1 MSFLCCSETGTVP
14 EQYTNSDLSES
25 IMDEE
30 AVS

>member
-1 MSFLCCSETGTVP
+1 MSFLCCSETGAAP